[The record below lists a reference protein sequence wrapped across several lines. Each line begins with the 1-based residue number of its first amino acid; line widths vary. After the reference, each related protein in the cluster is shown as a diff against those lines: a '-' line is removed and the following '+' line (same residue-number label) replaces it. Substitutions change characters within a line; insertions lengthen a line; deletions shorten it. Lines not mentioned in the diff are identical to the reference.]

1 MMGNMY
7 SVVMQILMHSSSWC
21 LGKNTSGL
29 MCSKDLKIGMEAG
42 RLGQVHIVLEPEL
55 PTGTYI
61 HTRNQVL
68 GPIPDADN

>member
-7 SVVMQILMHSSSWC
+7 CVVMQILMHSSSWC

-42 RLGQVHIVLEPEL
+42 RLGQVHNS
-55 PTGTYI
+55 T
-61 HTRNQVL
+61 
-68 GPIPDADN
+68 